1 MSGVSAPAGSLSGQ
15 HKNSLL
21 TRNGMGYGSF
31 LRTFGLSERCD
42 QRGRVDSAIR
52 WRQCRRAETFR
63 ASAPTFQGPPAV
75 QSSLCRSC
83 PPRTS
88 PAYSTERLPMH
99 PAAGAR
105 NRETGALIVV
115 GEHGNVWSSSSYA
128 AGNLNVGGL
137 HCRADNVNPLNG
149 HNRANGL
156 SVRCVQHLHGNCFIP
171 SFVFF
176 HSLRPGVART
186 TVSASAVLRF
196 SNPPELR
203 ATPVQGS
210 GCTIQSA
217 PGHFL
222 RCIHP
227 SDCFTCL
234 LRASVTLRREP

>member
-1 MSGVSAPAGSLSGQ
+1 MQPSLPGGASSRHSSQRLLIACYGLPQHFDGSLVERRRERQLLVFVFLRRGQSERRRPELQREQREPLEQPESGQ
-15 HKNSLL
+15 RSLRAL
-21 TRNGMGYGSF
+21 RPASTRK
-31 LRTFGLSERCD
+31 L
-42 QRGRVDSAIR
+42 
-52 WRQCRRAETFR
+52 
-63 ASAPTFQGPPAV
+63 
-75 QSSLCRSC
+75 
-83 PPRTS
+83 
-88 PAYSTERLPMH
+88 
-99 PAAGAR
+99 
-105 NRETGALIVV
+105 
-115 GEHGNVWSSSSYA
+115 
-128 AGNLNVGGL
+128 
-137 HCRADNVNPLNG
+137 
-149 HNRANGL
+149 
-156 SVRCVQHLHGNCFIP
+156 FIP